1 MKRILVSDRV
11 FTKNDDFE
19 PDKATPKWDRAL
31 KMWKNIKMKPHMM
44 TRWQRIEKN
53 K

>member
-1 MKRILVSDRV
+1 MTRILVSDRF
-11 FTKNDDFE
+11 FTKNDDFK
-19 PDKATPKWDRAL
+19 PDKATPKRDRTL
-31 KMWKNIKMKPHMM
+31 KIWKNIKMKPQMI